1 MSAGGRL
8 IHTGLHGCVFDTI
21 PRCKG
26 RARTV
31 REGRFSK
38 NVRHTRRVV
47 KLLDS
52 SDKSIAN
59 ELYLARKLSQIPN
72 YKDYFIL
79 VDDVCIGD
87 DMSHDIDWRKCGL
100 FKHGPKRIAP
110 FVQLRMKY
118 GGIRLNEYALNINAL
133 LKHWINIQIHLAEA
147 LNLLHMRNWVHGDFH
162 FGNIVVDEKHSARII
177 DFGLTYNLATLK
189 DKDVINMAFLPS
201 YDNYAP
207 ELDYLAGCFSFSNK
221 QELIEQIYYRK
232 PILKDIDEMFPASEG
247 VYEELLAFA
256 EQQGVMTNG
265 DAVDFL
271 RKYGALSD
279 MWTYG
284 YDFYKL
290 YMLMISVPAV
300 IASKFYQHHHG
311 DQMRILRGLLQVDP
325 RKRLTAQE
333 LLTELYSLR
342 MAQEPELD

>member
-1 MSAGGRL
+1 MSTGGRL
-8 IHTGLHGCVFDTI
+8 IHTGLHGCVFDTM

-31 REGRFSK
+31 REGRFAK
-38 NVRHTRRVV
+38 NVRNTRRVV
-47 KLLDS
+47 KLLAL
-52 SDKSIAN
+52 SDKSIGN
-59 ELYLARKLSQIPN
+59 ELYLARKLADIPN

-79 VDDVCIGD
+79 VDDVCLGN
-87 DMSHDIDWRKCGL
+87 DISQEVDWKKCGL
-100 FKHGPKRIAP
+100 FKRGPKRVAP

-118 GGIRLNEYALNINAL
+118 GGIRLNEYALNLNLL

-147 LNLLHMRNWVHGDFH
+147 LNLLHARNWVHGDFH
-162 FGNIVVDEKHSARII
+162 FGNIVVDDKNVARVI
-177 DFGLTYNLATLK
+177 DFGLTYNLSSLQN
-189 DKDVINMAFLPS
+189 KDVINMAFLPT

-207 ELDYLAGCFSFSNK
+207 ELDYISGCFSFSNK
-221 QELIEQIYYRK
+221 KELVEQIYYRK
-232 PILKDIDEMFPASEG
+232 SILKDIDEMFPSSEG
-247 VYEELLAFA
+247 VYNELLAFA
-256 EQQGVMTNG
+256 EHQHVITSG

-271 RKYGALSD
+271 RKYGTLSD
-279 MWTYG
+279 MWTFG

-290 YMLMISVPAV
+290 YMLMLSIPSV

-325 RKRLTAQE
+325 RKRLSAQE